1 MERIISNPIHLPCP
15 DMAG

>member
-1 MERIISNPIHLPCP
+1 MERTVTNPIHLPCP